1 MGKLHYDATNS
12 NGCEEFSL
20 VDRNELE
27 RSADVTP
34 FYLAKEATVRLF
46 KK

>member
-1 MGKLHYDATNS
+1 
-12 NGCEEFSL
+12 L

-34 FYLAKEATVRLF
+34 FYLAKRGDCSFV
-46 KK
+46 